1 MGLWPRNILSDI
13 ADDARHAVHMLARNR
28 GFTAVVVAALALGI
42 GATTAIFTVVNSVL
56 LQPLRYRDAGRIVNV
71 ATRWKGRSTLTPRMT
86 GGDLVDVAIEA
97 SDFSAFSSYFGGEV
111 GVQVGGRGEFT
122 GVYWIN
128 PAFLRVF
135 SVPPVAG
142 RTLEEDDAERAAM
155 VSLPFAER
163 TFGDGA
169 TALGKMIHVENQAY
183 EIAGVLPT
191 GFQFPEKADIW
202 LAGPAKPENLN
213 RTAYNYYVVAKLRPD
228 VTLEAA
234 QAQLDTIAARLEAA
248 YPDSNR
254 DKTFAAIPL
263 QERLVGGVRPTLY
276 LLLGAVG
283 LVLLIACA
291 NVANLLLARTPARAR
306 EMAVRAALGASR
318 WRVVRQLTVENL
330 LLALAAAVLG
340 VALAQFGIA
349 ALLRA
354 APDNLPRLGEVRLDR
369 AALLFAVLASLGASV
384 VFGLAPAWQASRLEV
399 TEALKQGG
407 SRGVVGRG
415 SHRLRH
421 GLIVAEIA
429 LSFVL
434 AIGAG
439 LLFRSFLA
447 LTNVQ
452 LGYRTEGMLVMY
464 AHAPAHS
471 LAEYLQVGRQY
482 EELLG
487 QVRGIPGVTSAAAV
501 MGLPTG
507 QYGSNGSFAVEG
519 RHVFGK
525 SRDMPQAG
533 FSLASPGYFGAMG
546 VPLERGRDFT
556 TQDVY
561 ESPFVGVVSAA
572 LVRQVF
578 PHDDPIGQRIQL
590 GLDSPNW
597 VTIVGIVGDVR
608 QTPATPPGPEI
619 YMPLRQHPY
628 HGNEVEVVVRTS
640 VPPASLTG
648 AVRQKAQTAL
658 PETATKFT
666 TMESMLADS
675 VATPHFRTVLL
686 GVFAALA
693 LLLAMAGVYGVM
705 AQVTAER
712 TAELGVRLALGA
724 TPGGVMWLI
733 LRKAGL
739 LAVVGLAIGLA
750 GSMAL
755 GRVLAGMLFGLRPT
769 DAVTYAA
776 VLVAVGVTT
785 LVAAAGPAWRA
796 GRINPVEAM
805 REE

>member
-1 MGLWPRNILSDI
+1 
-13 ADDARHAVHMLARNR
+13 MLARNR
-28 GFTAVVVAALALGI
+28 TFTVVVVAALALGI

-56 LQPLRYRDAGRIVNV
+56 LQPLRYRDASRIVNV
-71 ATRWKGRSTLTPRMT
+71 ATRWRNRSAITPRIT
-86 GGDLVDVAIEA
+86 GGDLVDVASDA
-97 SDFSAFSSYFGGEV
+97 SDFSAFSSYAGGEV

-128 PAFLRVF
+128 PGFLRVF
-135 SVPPVAG
+135 GLSPLIG
-142 RTLEEDDAERAAM
+142 RNLEEKYAESAAM
-155 VSLPFAER
+155 VSLPFAQR

-169 TALGKMIHVENQAY
+169 AALGKVLRVENQAY
-183 EIAGVLPT
+183 EIAGVLPA

-213 RTAYNYYVVAKLRPD
+213 RTAYNYYAVAKLRPD

-254 DKTFAAIPL
+254 NKTFAAIPL

-306 EMAVRAALGASR
+306 EIAVRAALGASR

-330 LLALAAAVLG
+330 LLALLAAAAG

-369 AALLFAVLASLGASV
+369 TALLFAVLASVVSSV
-384 VFGLAPAWQASRLEV
+384 AFGLAPAWQASRIQV
-399 TEALKQGG
+399 TEALKLGG

-415 SHRLRH
+415 SHGLRH

-429 LSFVL
+429 FSFVL
-434 AIGAG
+434 ATGAG
-439 LLFRSFLA
+439 LLFRSFVS
-447 LTNVQ
+447 LTSVA
-452 LGYRTEGMLVMY
+452 LGYRTSGMLVMY

-471 LAEYLQVGRQY
+471 LAEYLQVGRQF
-482 EELLG
+482 EDVLG
-487 QVRGIPGVTSAAAV
+487 QLRSIPGVTSTAAV
-501 MGLPTG
+501 MGLPAG
-507 QYGSNGSFAVEG
+507 HYGSNGSFAVEG

-525 SRDMPQAG
+525 SPDMPQAG
-533 FSLASPGYFGAMG
+533 FRLASPGYFDTMG
-546 VPLERGRDFT
+546 IPLERGRDFT
-556 TQDVY
+556 AEDVY
-561 ESPFVGVVSAA
+561 ESPFVAVVSAA
-572 LVRQVF
+572 LARQVF
-578 PHDDPIGQRIQL
+578 PHSDPIGQRIEL
-590 GLDSPNW
+590 GLDSLKW
-597 VTIVGIVGDVR
+597 VTIAGIVGDVR
-608 QTPATPPGPEI
+608 QTPGTAPGPEI

-628 HGNEVEVVVRTS
+628 FGNEVEVVVRTS
-640 VPPASLTG
+640 VPPASVSA
-648 AVRQKAQTAL
+648 AVRQKVQAML
-658 PETATKFT
+658 PEAAAKFT
-666 TMESMLADS
+666 TMETMLAYS
-675 VATPHFRTVLL
+675 VATPRFRTTLL
-686 GVFAALA
+686 AVFAALA

-712 TAELGVRLALGA
+712 TGELGVRLALGA

-739 LAVVGLAIGLA
+739 LAIVGLGIGLA
-750 GSMAL
+750 GSLAL
-755 GRVLAGMLFGLRPT
+755 GRVLTGMLFGLQPT
-769 DAVTYAA
+769 DAGTYTV
-776 VLVAVGVTT
+776 VLIAVGVTT
-785 LVAAAGPAWRA
+785 LAAAAWPAWRA

-805 REE
+805 RQE